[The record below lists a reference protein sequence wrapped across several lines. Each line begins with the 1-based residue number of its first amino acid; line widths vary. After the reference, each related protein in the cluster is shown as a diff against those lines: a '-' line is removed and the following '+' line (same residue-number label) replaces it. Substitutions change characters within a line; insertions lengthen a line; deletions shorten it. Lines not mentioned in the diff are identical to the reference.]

1 MFEHASAITSVE
13 HSTPSIAN
21 TNPNKRSINRSPY
34 NSYIKSL
41 TIIHEHANFA
51 LPLTRHGFDCRASDN
66 RVPCERS
73 EPTSPRTH
81 ESSKAMK
88 KKSLNV
94 YHLSATENT
103 LRKMPK
109 FNPYQ
114 TGHGVIGDTKYNRRK
129 TKRELRKLI
138 DES

>member
-1 MFEHASAITSVE
+1 M
-13 HSTPSIAN
+13 
-21 TNPNKRSINRSPY
+21 
-34 NSYIKSL
+34 
-41 TIIHEHANFA
+41 
-51 LPLTRHGFDCRASDN
+51 TRHGFDCRDSDN

-73 EPTSPRTH
+73 EPTSPRTT

-114 TGHGVIGDTKYNRRK
+114 TGHGIIGDTKYNRRK

>member
-1 MFEHASAITSVE
+1 M
-13 HSTPSIAN
+13 
-21 TNPNKRSINRSPY
+21 
-34 NSYIKSL
+34 
-41 TIIHEHANFA
+41 
-51 LPLTRHGFDCRASDN
+51 
-66 RVPCERS
+66 PCERS
-73 EPTSPRTH
+73 EQNTRSINHLANIDANTPYATKLVTYNPRNIRPSHDHQHFPANTNPLTRI
-81 ESSKAMK
+81 EETMPK

-114 TGHGVIGDTKYNRRK
+114 TGHGVIGDTKYNRHK

>member
-1 MFEHASAITSVE
+1 MNIQHRVSQ
-13 HSTPSIAN
+13 TP
-21 TNPNKRSINRSPY
+21 TPNKRSINRSPY
-34 NSYIKSL
+34 NSYIKNL
-41 TIIHEHANFA
+41 TIIHEPNTF
-51 LPLTRHGFDCRASDN
+51 PLTRIEN
-66 RVPCERS
+66 TMP
-73 EPTSPRTH
+73 
-81 ESSKAMK
+81 K

-114 TGHGVIGDTKYNRRK
+114 TGHGIIGDTKYNRRK

>member
-1 MFEHASAITSVE
+1 MPCERSEQNAH
-13 HSTPSIAN
+13 
-21 TNPNKRSINRSPY
+21 PNKRSINRSPY
-34 NSYIKSL
+34 NSYIKNL
-41 TIIHEHANFA
+41 TITHERSTFA
-51 LPLTRHGFDCRASDN
+51 LPLTRHGFDCRVSDN

-73 EPTSPRTH
+73 EQNIHLKH

>member
-1 MFEHASAITSVE
+1 M
-13 HSTPSIAN
+13 P
-21 TNPNKRSINRSPY
+21 
-34 NSYIKSL
+34 
-41 TIIHEHANFA
+41 
-51 LPLTRHGFDCRASDN
+51 
-66 RVPCERS
+66 
-73 EPTSPRTH
+73 
-81 ESSKAMK
+81 K

-109 FNPYQ
+109 FNPHQ

-129 TKRELRKLI
+129 TKRDLRKLI

>member
-1 MFEHASAITSVE
+1 MKNK
-13 HSTPSIAN
+13 ST
-21 TNPNKRSINRSPY
+21 
-34 NSYIKSL
+34 
-41 TIIHEHANFA
+41 H
-51 LPLTRHGFDCRASDN
+51 
-66 RVPCERS
+66 
-73 EPTSPRTH
+73 
-81 ESSKAMK
+81 
-88 KKSLNV
+88 V
-94 YHLSATENT
+94 YHLSALENT

>member
-1 MFEHASAITSVE
+1 MLYQIFNYFPRALEPPTF
-13 HSTPSIAN
+13 PAN
-21 TNPNKRSINRSPY
+21 TNP
-34 NSYIKSL
+34 
-41 TIIHEHANFA
+41 
-51 LPLTRHGFDCRASDN
+51 LTRIEETM
-66 RVPCERS
+66 P
-73 EPTSPRTH
+73 
-81 ESSKAMK
+81 K

>member
-1 MFEHASAITSVE
+1 MSDDRYDEPERPRYFRESPPREETKEEKKARVVFLIALCMLAIG
-13 HSTPSIAN
+13 A
-21 TNPNKRSINRSPY
+21 
-34 NSYIKSL
+34 L
-41 TIIHEHANFA
+41 IISQDIGYRLLERQSCAVRAQRAYYF
-51 LPLTRHGFDCRASDN
+51 PLTRIEN
-66 RVPCERS
+66 TMP
-73 EPTSPRTH
+73 
-81 ESSKAMK
+81 K

>member
-1 MFEHASAITSVE
+1 
-13 HSTPSIAN
+13 
-21 TNPNKRSINRSPY
+21 
-34 NSYIKSL
+34 
-41 TIIHEHANFA
+41 
-51 LPLTRHGFDCRASDN
+51 
-66 RVPCERS
+66 
-73 EPTSPRTH
+73 
-81 ESSKAMK
+81 MK

-138 DES
+138 DEQG

>member
-1 MFEHASAITSVE
+1 MFEHTFAITSVE
-13 HSTPSIAN
+13 HSTPALAN
-21 TNPNKRSINRSPY
+21 TNSNTRSINRSPY

-41 TIIHEHANFA
+41 TIIHEHVNFA
-51 LPLTRHGFDCRASDN
+51 LPLTRAKRAYYFPLT
-66 RVPCERS
+66 RIEETMP
-73 EPTSPRTH
+73 
-81 ESSKAMK
+81 K

>member
-1 MFEHASAITSVE
+1 MWAQRTEHQPKQTFDY
-13 HSTPSIAN
+13 
-21 TNPNKRSINRSPY
+21 TN
-34 NSYIKSL
+34 
-41 TIIHEHANFA
+41 
-51 LPLTRHGFDCRASDN
+51 PLTRIEETM
-66 RVPCERS
+66 P
-73 EPTSPRTH
+73 
-81 ESSKAMK
+81 K

-114 TGHGVIGDTKYNRRK
+114 TGYGVIGDTKYNRRK

>member
-1 MFEHASAITSVE
+1 MFEHTFDRPL
-13 HSTPSIAN
+13 H
-21 TNPNKRSINRSPY
+21 KR
-34 NSYIKSL
+34 YIKNL
-41 TIIHEHANFA
+41 TILHEHANFA
-51 LPLTRHGFDCRASDN
+51 LPLARAKRAYYFPLTRIEETM
-66 RVPCERS
+66 P
-73 EPTSPRTH
+73 
-81 ESSKAMK
+81 K

>member
-1 MFEHASAITSVE
+1 MLNIQHRVSHTRS
-13 HSTPSIAN
+13 N
-21 TNPNKRSINRSPY
+21 TRSINHLANIDTNTPY
-34 NSYIKSL
+34 ATKLVTY
-41 TIIHEHANFA
+41 TARTTCQYFPANTF
-51 LPLTRHGFDCRASDN
+51 PLTLSRQ
-66 RVPCERS
+66 
-73 EPTSPRTH
+73 H